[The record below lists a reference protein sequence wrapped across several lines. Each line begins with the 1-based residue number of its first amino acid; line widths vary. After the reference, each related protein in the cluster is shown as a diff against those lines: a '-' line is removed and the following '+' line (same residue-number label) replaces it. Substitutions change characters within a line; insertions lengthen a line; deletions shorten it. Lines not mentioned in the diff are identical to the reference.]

1 MTTPWGLSKT
11 ILVSS
16 STVLGSSGYNP
27 QGCAGER
34 SRVRLPRP
42 RARLKLEHSGARR
55 KAAVQA
61 AITVPNSLL
70 NIDWSAIFGQ
80 GSPGH
85 AIDYDPLPPL
95 YSSAIMITKLI
106 EFNDTDNSGNL
117 NSEVPYR
124 QFAMFCVLLFKR
136 LNTWCSKQ
144 A

>member
-1 MTTPWGLSKT
+1 MSINHGCPYDDCSLNNGSVQITVANISIADTPS
-11 ILVSS
+11 
-16 STVLGSSGYNP
+16 
-27 QGCAGER
+27 QGHEYHWMWSVIGH
-34 SRVRLPRP
+34 P
-42 RARLKLEHSGARR
+42 
-55 KAAVQA
+55 AVQA

-117 NSEVPYR
+117 NSEVR
-124 QFAMFCVLLFKR
+124 
-136 LNTWCSKQ
+136 
-144 A
+144 